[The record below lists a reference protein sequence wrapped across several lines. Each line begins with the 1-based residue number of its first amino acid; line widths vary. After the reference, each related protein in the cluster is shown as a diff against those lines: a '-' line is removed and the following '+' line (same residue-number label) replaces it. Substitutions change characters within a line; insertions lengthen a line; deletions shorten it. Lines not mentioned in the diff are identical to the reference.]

1 MKSFYKIIAH
11 ILKFFLKKFGGIEY
25 FLYLCTV
32 FKINTAPKILK
43 KRELGKFMNLKNNN
57 RSPVRRLEEEVGNL
71 TLRIIET
78 SEWQPG
84 KTGKLEIRVTSRK
97 DGMAGWKDSHIFGNV

>member
-1 MKSFYKIIAH
+1 M
-11 ILKFFLKKFGGIEY
+11 
-25 FLYLCTV
+25 
-32 FKINTAPKILK
+32 FKINTAPKIAK
-43 KRELGKFMNLKNNN
+43 KRELGKFMNLKSYN

-71 TLRIIET
+71 TLLLIET

-97 DGMAGWKDSHIFGNV
+97 DGMAVRKDGHIFGNV